1 MTIKKDHFS
10 ISKQSQYPPFFRVIQ
25 TIYSPLLGNVSPHDS
40 PDRSPYTA
48 LLTLGLWRDESKKYG
63 VSICS
68 LLNSKISDPN
78 WQPMNDYEF
87 SRLTGE
93 VNRLFADHCDIA
105 HPPVCDPVELKTLH
119 EESLRPGPTMQVP
132 RETLISVFTSMQAA
146 MKAMGEPEF
155 LLPLH
160 GAKTLQDARCDLA
173 YHVGR
178 LAYWLQV
185 KVP

>member
-1 MTIKKDHFS
+1 MPTGHRVALASCIQHMIGGRTYAQLQQACPDHLTIPQML
-10 ISKQSQYPPFFRVIQ
+10 IAEQE
-25 TIYSPLLGNVSPHDS
+25 T
-40 PDRSPYTA
+40 T
-48 LLTLGLWRDESKKYG
+48 
-63 VSICS
+63 
-68 LLNSKISDPN
+68 DPN